1 MSKQKEP
8 AAVGK
13 RTGSGSRQGDYIT
26 LPRQLLIDHL
36 LEINREVAKVWAV
49 VTEYERTDI

>member
-8 AAVGK
+8 DAVGK

-26 LPRQLLIDHL
+26 VPREVLIDHL
-36 LEINREVAKVWAV
+36 LKINREVADAWKMV
-49 VTEYERTDI
+49 VEYERADI